1 MQEKLSGNTC
11 FWYEKEIEYLLAAI
25 ELLVSF
31 EVNHKICEVYSK
43 EFVEEKRER
52 YPLLFEFFENMQK
65 EYSIEWLEFL
75 LLFDMQEFSLDA
87 YFAYMKDLPKEEFL
101 STLLQMP
108 RSVIERAFETEQ
120 GQLELYQSNK
130 EVFRSYFVIQTL
142 FQKSDWLI
150 DSFKELVLELRT
162 EEAEKYLEIYAR
174 DILAWKKKMKEELQQ
189 KDGLEYSESL
199 MGKSFHNRGPFE
211 EFYFMPSIFMPLRC
225 SRWFEKKQ
233 ILIFDA
239 IRMGQQDN
247 QMIAEAL
254 KMLSDK
260 TRFQILKL
268 LKERKSMNGI
278 EIAEQMKLAPSTVS
292 HHMNHLKKSGLVHEE
307 PSGNTRYYSI
317 NVHCM
322 KNCIETLEKTFL

>member
-1 MQEKLSGNTC
+1 MQEKLSQNTY

-31 EVNHKICEVYSK
+31 DVNPKIREVYSSA
-43 EFVEEKRER
+43 FVEGKRAK
-52 YPLLFEFFENMQK
+52 YPLLFEFFGNMQK

-75 LLFDMQEFSLDA
+75 LSLDIEKFDIKS
-87 YFAYMKDLPKEEFL
+87 YFAYIKGLSKEGFL
-101 STLLQMP
+101 CTLLQL
-108 RSVIERAFETEQ
+108 SKHEIEKALDSDE
-120 GQLELYQSNK
+120 GLLELYQKNR
-130 EVFRSYFVIQTL
+130 EVFQSYFVIQTL

-150 DSFKELVLELRT
+150 DSLEQFVLEMKT
-162 EEAEKYLEIYAR
+162 EEAEVYLDAYAR
-174 DILAWKKKMKEELQQ
+174 EIQAWKMKMQEGLGE
-189 KDGLEYSESL
+189 KDGLAYSESL

-211 EFYFMPSIFMPLRC
+211 KFYFMPSVFMPIRC
-225 SRWFEKKQ
+225 CRWFERKQ

-239 IRMGQQDN
+239 IRLGQQDN
-247 QMIAEAL
+247 EMIADAL

-260 TRFQILKL
+260 TRYQILKL

-292 HHMNHLKKSGLVHEE
+292 HHMNHLKKSGLIHEE
-307 PSGNTRYYSI
+307 PDGNTKYYSI
-317 NVHCM
+317 NIHCM

>member
-1 MQEKLSGNTC
+1 MQEKLSKNTY

-31 EVNHKICEVYSK
+31 DVNPKIREVYSQ
-43 EFVEEKRER
+43 EFIQEKRNA
-52 YPLLFEFFENMQK
+52 YPLLFEFFENMQDD
-65 EYSIEWLEFL
+65 YSIEWLEFL
-75 LLFDMQEFSLDA
+75 LELDLEYFSLKGF
-87 YFAYMKDLPKEEFL
+87 FAYIKGLSKEEFL
-101 STLLQMP
+101 RILLQMP
-108 RSVIERAFETEQ
+108 REEIEKALDSEQ
-120 GQLELYQSNK
+120 GQLALYQNNRD
-130 EVFRSYFVIQTL
+130 VFQSYFVIQTL

-150 DSFKELVLELRT
+150 DSLECFVLELRT
-162 EEAEKYLEIYAR
+162 EDAERYLDAHAREIQE
-174 DILAWKKKMKEELQQ
+174 WKSKMQEELQQ

-211 EFYFMPSIFMPLRC
+211 QFYFVPTIFMPIRC
-225 SRWFEKKQ
+225 CRWFEKKQ
-233 ILIFDA
+233 IMIFDA
-239 IRMGQQDN
+239 IRLGQQDN

-268 LKERKSMNGI
+268 LKDRKSMNGI

-307 PSGNTRYYSI
+307 PAGNTKYYSI
-317 NVHCM
+317 NIHCM

>member
-1 MQEKLSGNTC
+1 MQEKLSGNTY
-11 FWYEKEIEYLLAAI
+11 FWYEREIEYLLAAI

-31 EVNHKICEVYSK
+31 DVNPKIREVYSC
-43 EFVEEKRER
+43 EFVEEKKKS

-65 EYSIEWLEFL
+65 EYGIEWMEFL
-75 LLFDMQEFSLDA
+75 LEHDLKEFHIEN
-87 YFAYMKDLPKEEFL
+87 YFAYMKAQSKKAFL
-101 STLLQMP
+101 CTILQMP
-108 RSVIERAFETEQ
+108 ESKIEKALESEQ
-120 GQLELYQSNK
+120 GQLALYQNNK
-130 EVFRSYFVIQTL
+130 DVFQSYFVIQTL
-142 FQKSDWLI
+142 FQNSDWLI
-150 DSFKELVLELRT
+150 ERFEQFVLELRT
-162 EEAEKYLEIYAR
+162 EEAEKYLEAHEREIQT
-174 DILAWKKKMKEELQQ
+174 WKTKMQDELQR
-189 KDGLEYSESL
+189 KDGLAYSESL

-211 EFYFMPSIFMPLRC
+211 AFYFVPSIFMPIRC
-225 SRWFEKKQ
+225 CRWFEKNQ
-233 ILIFDA
+233 IMIFDA

-268 LKERKSMNGI
+268 LKERMSMNGI

-307 PSGNTRYYSI
+307 PAGNTKYYSI
-317 NVHCM
+317 NIHCM